1 MKPAATIPEKMEAE
15 TRIRKLF
22 QQEGTLELVAGNRPF
37 LLDDPDSIW
46 FVGTNRLEIFAV
58 EVVDG
63 EPAGSRSPFSTIE
76 TGGMVCGM
84 DLQSYGQGHGF
95 LAVGLSGTELY
106 RLTTERLRE
115 FSTDPEWSQVIGD
128 LVDTWVRALSH
139 GVTHSIRPR
148 PQVDFQL
155 SEDQMEIVLQPGARV
170 NAKRPVA
177 WVTVEE
183 GGALFIGL
191 EELGA
196 SDTPVP
202 LTTETWL
209 EAHQPCRLR
218 SNATAKEIGRE
229 TLWQSLGP
237 FYALICQCEFINKR
251 LLAVDEYN
259 RLKSKAE
266 YRDAAREEALLF
278 IASVMGH
285 PGRTA
290 PKAPSE
296 AAEDALF
303 TAVNLVGSSIGIEV
317 RQHPDTNKEGKQIDP
332 LQAIARASKFQLR
345 SVALRGNWWTGDHGP
360 MLAYIEKSKDP
371 VALLQVDPCTY
382 EMVNPRH
389 GTRVRVTPQ
398 IASILSP
405 FGFTFYRPFPERQL
419 SAWDLVKFG
428 ARGLQR
434 EFRTVA
440 IIGVALGLLG
450 TLTPFFTGQIFDRV
464 IPGADR
470 FQLLQYSLALAC
482 AALCTAAFSI
492 TRSIAVLRVE
502 GRMDHDV
509 QAALWDRLLKLPSP
523 FFRRFSAGDLAD
535 RAGGIDAIRQ
545 TISGVGVTAVLG
557 SFTSLFYL
565 GMLFVYDAKLAI
577 VSTGLV
583 FAAVAI
589 TTAAN
594 YAQLRYQRNQ
604 FTIRG
609 YISGLVLQLLTGVA
623 KLRVAGAEDHAFKV
637 WAKAFSEQ
645 RRITYVIGRI
655 GNFVSVFNAG
665 YPVITSITLFFVL
678 AGIQAEAAE
687 SGSLAAGM
695 STGKFIGFLTAFGL
709 FLAAMLA
716 LSNASIQMLA
726 VVPVF
731 ERLKP
736 ILLEPCEITEDR
748 THPGELMG
756 EIELYHVNFSYDPE
770 GPLILKDVSIH
781 INPGEFV
788 AFVGPSGSGKSTI
801 LRLLLG
807 FETPGSGNVY
817 YDAKDLE
824 TLDLRDLR
832 QQLGVVLQSSK
843 LMPTDIFHNIIGTNM
858 LSIDDAWR
866 AAREAGLEEDIK
878 EMPMGMHT
886 VVSEGGA
893 TFSGGQKQR
902 LMIARAIVTRPRI
915 LFFDEATSALD
926 NRTQKIVSESLD
938 AMHATRIVIAHRLMY
953 HCECGQDCGARGWES
968 RARRQLRNVNGTG
981 RTVCRIGQT
990 AGRMIDEINDG

>member
-1 MKPAATIPEKMEAE
+1 MKSTTTIPEKTEVE
-15 TRIRKLF
+15 TAARNLF
-22 QQEGTLELVAGNRPF
+22 EQEGTPKVVAGNRPF
-37 LLDDPDSIW
+37 LLEDPGAVW
-46 FVGTNRLEIFAV
+46 FVSTNRLEIFTV

-63 EPAGSRSPFSTIE
+63 APAGSRSPFMTVE
-76 TGGMVCGM
+76 AGGMVCGM
-84 DLQSYGQGHGF
+84 DLESYGQGHGF
-95 LAVGLSGTELY
+95 LAVGLTGTELY
-106 RLTTERLRE
+106 RLTTVRLRE
-115 FSTDPEWSQVIGD
+115 IAADPEWSQVVAD
-128 LVDTWVRALSH
+128 LVDTWVRALSR
-139 GVTHSIRPR
+139 GITHSIRPR

-155 SEDQMEIVLQPGARV
+155 AEDQVEIELQPGARV

-191 EELGA
+191 EELGT
-196 SDTPVP
+196 SDTLVP
-202 LTTETWL
+202 LTAETWL

-218 SNATAKEIGRE
+218 SAATAQEIGGD
-229 TLWQSLGP
+229 TLWQSLEP

-266 YRDAAREEALLF
+266 YRDAAREEALLS
-278 IASVMGH
+278 IASVMGQ
-285 PGRTA
+285 PGPAA
-290 PKAPSE
+290 PQVAGE

-303 TAVNLVGSSIGIEV
+303 AAVSLVGSSIGIEV
-317 RQHPDTNKEGKQIDP
+317 RRHPESNKEQKQLDP
-332 LQAIARASKFQLR
+332 LQAIARASKCQLR
-345 SVALRGNWWTGDHGP
+345 TVALRGKWWTGDQGP
-360 MLAYIEKSKDP
+360 ILAYIEKSKDP
-371 VALLQVDPCTY
+371 VALLQVDPRSY

-389 GTRVRVTPQ
+389 GTRVTVTPQ

-405 FGFTFYRPFPERQL
+405 FGFTLYRPFPEGSL
-419 SAWDLVKFG
+419 GAWDLVRFG
-428 ARGLQR
+428 ARGLQK
-434 EFRTVA
+434 EFRAVA
-440 IIGVALGLLG
+440 VMGVAVGLLG
-450 TLTPFFTGQIFDRV
+450 TLTPYFTGQIFDQV

-470 FQLLQYSLALAC
+470 FQLLQYALALAC
-482 AALCTAAFSI
+482 AGLCVAAFSI

-502 GRMDHDV
+502 GKMDHDV

-523 FFRRFSAGDLAD
+523 FFRRYSAGDLAD

-557 SFTSLFYL
+557 AFTSLFYL
-565 GMLFVYDAKLAI
+565 VMLFIYDVKLAV

-594 YAQLRYQRNQ
+594 YAQLRYQRRQ

-678 AGIQAEAAE
+678 AGIQAQAAE
-687 SGSLAAGM
+687 SGSLTAAM

-726 VVPVF
+726 AVPVF

-748 THPGELMG
+748 SHPGELMG
-756 EIELYHVNFSYDPE
+756 EIELYHVNFHYVPE

-807 FETPGSGNVY
+807 FETPDSGNVY
-817 YDAKDLE
+817 YDGKDLE

-858 LSIDDAWR
+858 LSIDDAWD
-866 AAREAGLEEDIK
+866 AARAAGLEEDIK

-886 VVSEGGA
+886 VVSEGGS
-893 TFSGGQKQR
+893 TFSGGQRQR

-915 LFFDEATSALD
+915 LYFDEATSALD
-926 NRTQKIVSESLD
+926 NRTQKVVSDSLD
-938 AMHATRIVIAHRLMY
+938 AMHATRIVIAHRL
-953 HCECGQDCGARGWES
+953 S
-968 RARRQLRNVNGTG
+968 TIVNAD
-981 RTVCRIGQT
+981 RIVVLE
-990 AGRMIDEINDG
+990 AGRIVQEGNYETLMKEEGPFAELAKRQVA